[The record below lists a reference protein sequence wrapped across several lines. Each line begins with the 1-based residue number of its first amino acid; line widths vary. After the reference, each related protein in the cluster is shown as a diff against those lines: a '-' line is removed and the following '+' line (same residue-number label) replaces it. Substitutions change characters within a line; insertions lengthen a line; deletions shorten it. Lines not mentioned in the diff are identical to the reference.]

1 MLEIEQSL
9 HSKISLC
16 KMPLSGLA
24 CLLKPNL
31 ADLFRNYLLELMLD
45 LLHKAVVAI
54 SVLIFLALQ
63 QLLKGE
69 EALVDLLATALVLLK
84 ESIGGEMRGLELLD
98 YSFDFGSKERAH
110 CELMLVPIMQKITD
124 FLINLK
130 LLLGRSE
137 ELVAGCSR
145 FIGFMA
151 AVVGLDMQMPLEAL
165 VVEINAAE
173 LRNFIDR

>member
-9 HSKISLC
+9 HSEISLC
-16 KMPLSGLA
+16 KMPLPGLA
-24 CLLKPNL
+24 GLLKPNL
-31 ADLFRNYLLELMLD
+31 GDLFRNYLLELMLD

-54 SVLIFLALQ
+54 PVLNFFALQ
-63 QLLKGE
+63 QLLKRE
-69 EALVDLLATALVLLK
+69 EALVDLLATALVLFE

-98 YSFDFGSKERAH
+98 YSFDFGSKERAD
-110 CELMLVPIMQKITD
+110 CELMLVAIMQIITD

-137 ELVAGCSR
+137 GLAVCCSR

-151 AVVGLDMQMPLEAL
+151 APIGLDMQMPLEAL

-173 LRNFIDR
+173 LRNFIDG